1 MRTATHL
8 QLFRFK
14 CVAFVQQKYHNS
26 ISSSRGFCR
35 FFERKCKK
43 IKISRSENVSQ
54 AQQIHP
60 RSREFVTSVL
70 RFTVFRIVSSH
81 LTCCILFFYTFSAMF
96 FMHFSVCLFA
106 YMHISKCNRLLC
118 ALFHSTPLPSRSP
131 FLGCSQPLAV
141 LSATKNSTGSLFRA
155 ICAVPY
161 SLYKKKS
168 GSEEPPFHNSGYA
181 IEKILLQAITEQ
193 PLLPRSA

>member
-14 CVAFVQQKYHNS
+14 RVTLVQQEYHKS

-54 AQQIHP
+54 AQQVHP
-60 RSREFVTSVL
+60 RYRKFVTSVL

-96 FMHFSVCLFA
+96 FMHFLYVYPFICIFQSATDFCVRFF
-106 YMHISKCNRLLC
+106 RP
-118 ALFHSTPLPSRSP
+118 TPLPQP
-131 FLGCSQPLAV
+131 FSGLQPAFGCTFCNKKQHRQPFQGHLC
-141 LSATKNSTGSLFRA
+141 
-155 ICAVPY
+155 CAVF
-161 SLYKKKS
+161 L
-168 GSEEPPFHNSGYA
+168 
-181 IEKILLQAITEQ
+181 I
-193 PLLPRSA
+193 

>member
-43 IKISRSENVSQ
+43 VKISRSEIVSQ
-54 AQQIHP
+54 VQQVHP
-60 RSREFVTSVL
+60 RYRKFVTSVL

-81 LTCCILFFYTFSAMF
+81 STCCILFFYTFSAVL
-96 FMHFSVCLFA
+96 FMHFLYVYLFICIFQSVTDFCVRFF
-106 YMHISKCNRLLC
+106 R
-118 ALFHSTPLPSRSP
+118 STPLPQP
-131 FLGCSQPLAV
+131 FSGLQPAFGCTFCNKKQHRQPFQGHLC
-141 LSATKNSTGSLFRA
+141 
-155 ICAVPY
+155 CAVF
-161 SLYKKKS
+161 L
-168 GSEEPPFHNSGYA
+168 
-181 IEKILLQAITEQ
+181 T
-193 PLLPRSA
+193 

>member
-8 QLFRFK
+8 QLFRFN
-14 CVAFVQQKYHNS
+14 CVAFVQQEYHNS

-35 FFERKCKK
+35 LFERKCKK

-54 AQQIHP
+54 AQQVHP
-60 RSREFVTSVL
+60 RYREFVTPVL

-81 LTCCILFFYTFSAMF
+81 LTCCILFFYTFSAVF

-118 ALFHSTPLPSRSP
+118 ALFHSIPLPSHP
-131 FLGCSQPLAV
+131 AALFWAAAGLWLYFLQQKTAQAAFSGPSV
-141 LSATKNSTGSLFRA
+141 LCRIPYIKRRA
-155 ICAVPY
+155 AP
-161 SLYKKKS
+161 KS
-168 GSEEPPFHNSGYA
+168 RPPT
-181 IEKILLQAITEQ
+181 IQAM
-193 PLLPRSA
+193 L

>member
-54 AQQIHP
+54 AQQVHP
-60 RSREFVTSVL
+60 RYRNFVTSVL
-70 RFTVFRIVSSH
+70 HFTVFRIVSSH

-96 FMHFSVCLFA
+96 FMHFSVCLF
-106 YMHISKCNRLLC
+106 ICIFQSVTDFCVR
-118 ALFHSTPLPSRSP
+118 FSVPLPSHPAALFWAAAGLWLYFPQQKTAQAAFSGP
-131 FLGCSQPLAV
+131 SV
-141 LSATKNSTGSLFRA
+141 LCRIPYIKRRA
-155 ICAVPY
+155 AP
-161 SLYKKKS
+161 KS
-168 GSEEPPFHNSGYA
+168 RPPT
-181 IEKILLQAITEQ
+181 IQAM
-193 PLLPRSA
+193 L

>member
-14 CVAFVQQKYHNS
+14 YVTLVQQEYHKS

-43 IKISRSENVSQ
+43 IKIPRSKIVSKV
-54 AQQIHP
+54 QQVHP
-60 RSREFVTSVL
+60 RYRKFVTSAL
-70 RFTVFRIVSSH
+70 LFTVFRIVSSH
-81 LTCCILFFYTFSAMF
+81 LTCCILLFYTFSAMV

-118 ALFHSTPLPSRSP
+118 ALFPSRSP
-131 FLGCSQPLAV
+131 PAALFWAAAGLWLYFLQQKTAQAAFSGPSV
-141 LSATKNSTGSLFRA
+141 LCR
-155 ICAVPY
+155 CAVF
-161 SLYKKKS
+161 L
-168 GSEEPPFHNSGYA
+168 
-181 IEKILLQAITEQ
+181 T
-193 PLLPRSA
+193 

>member
-35 FFERKCKK
+35 FLRENAK

-81 LTCCILFFYTFSAMF
+81 LTCCILFFHTFSAMF
-96 FMHFSVCLFA
+96 SCIFSVCLFA
-106 YMHISKCNRLLC
+106 YMHISKCNRLFVC
-118 ALFHSTPLPSRSP
+118 AFPFHSPPIPQP
-131 FLGCSQPLAV
+131 FSGLQPASGC
-141 LSATKNSTGSLFRA
+141 TFCNKNSTGTFSGPSVLCRIPYIKEERLRRAALPQFRL
-155 ICAVPY
+155 C
-161 SLYKKKS
+161 YKKIS
-168 GSEEPPFHNSGYA
+168 RQS
-181 IEKILLQAITEQ
+181 ITEQ
-193 PLLPRSA
+193 PLLPRSV

>member
-14 CVAFVQQKYHNS
+14 YVTLVQQEYHKS

-43 IKISRSENVSQ
+43 IKISRSKIVSKV
-54 AQQIHP
+54 QQVHP
-60 RSREFVTSVL
+60 RYRKFVTSVL
-70 RFTVFRIVSSH
+70 LFTVFRIVSSH
-81 LTCCILFFYTFSAMF
+81 LTCCILLFYTFSAMV

-118 ALFHSTPLPSRSP
+118 ALFPSRSP
-131 FLGCSQPLAV
+131 PAALFWAAAGLWLYFLQQKTAQAAFSGPSV
-141 LSATKNSTGSLFRA
+141 LCR
-155 ICAVPY
+155 CAVF
-161 SLYKKKS
+161 L
-168 GSEEPPFHNSGYA
+168 
-181 IEKILLQAITEQ
+181 T
-193 PLLPRSA
+193 

>member
-1 MRTATHL
+1 M
-8 QLFRFK
+8 Q
-14 CVAFVQQKYHNS
+14 
-26 ISSSRGFCR
+26 
-35 FFERKCKK
+35 K

-54 AQQIHP
+54 AQQVHP
-60 RSREFVTSVL
+60 RYRKFVTSVL
-70 RFTVFRIVSSH
+70 HFTVSRIVLSH
-81 LTCCILFFYTFSAMF
+81 LTCCILFFHTFLQCFSCIFLYVYLLICIFQSATDF
-96 FMHFSVCLFA
+96 CVRFSV
-106 YMHISKCNRLLC
+106 
-118 ALFHSTPLPSRSP
+118 PLPSRSP
-131 FLGCSQPLAV
+131 FLGCSRPLAV

-168 GSEEPPFHNSGYA
+168 GSKEPPSHNSGYA

>member
-14 CVAFVQQKYHNS
+14 YVTLVQQEYHKS

-43 IKISRSENVSQ
+43 IKISRSKIVSKV
-54 AQQIHP
+54 QQVHP
-60 RSREFVTSVL
+60 RYRKFVTSVL
-70 RFTVFRIVSSH
+70 LFTVFRIVSSH
-81 LTCCILFFYTFSAMF
+81 LTCCILLFYTFSAMV

-118 ALFHSTPLPSRSP
+118 ALFPSRSP
-131 FLGCSQPLAV
+131 PAALFWAAAGLWLYFLQQKTAQAAFSGPSV
-141 LSATKNSTGSLFRA
+141 LCRIPYIKRRA
-155 ICAVPY
+155 AP
-161 SLYKKKS
+161 KS
-168 GSEEPPFHNSGYA
+168 RPPT
-181 IEKILLQAITEQ
+181 IQAM
-193 PLLPRSA
+193 L

>member
-14 CVAFVQQKYHNS
+14 CDTLVQQEYHKS

-35 FFERKCKK
+35 FFERKCRK

-60 RSREFVTSVL
+60 RYREFVTSVL

-81 LTCCILFFYTFSAMF
+81 LTCCILFFYTFSAAF
-96 FMHFSVCLFA
+96 LCIFLYVYPFICIFQSVTDFCVRFS
-106 YMHISKCNRLLC
+106 I
-118 ALFHSTPLPSRSP
+118 PLPSHPIPQP
-131 FLGCSQPLAV
+131 FSGLQPAFGCTFCNKKQHRQPFQGHLC
-141 LSATKNSTGSLFRA
+141 
-155 ICAVPY
+155 CAVF
-161 SLYKKKS
+161 L
-168 GSEEPPFHNSGYA
+168 
-181 IEKILLQAITEQ
+181 T
-193 PLLPRSA
+193 

>member
-14 CVAFVQQKYHNS
+14 RVTLVQQEYHKS

-54 AQQIHP
+54 AQQVHP
-60 RSREFVTSVL
+60 RYRKFVTSVL

-96 FMHFSVCLFA
+96 FMHFLYV
-106 YMHISKCNRLLC
+106 Y
-118 ALFHSTPLPSRSP
+118 P
-131 FLGCSQPLAV
+131 FICIFQ
-141 LSATKNSTGSLFRA
+141 SATDFCVRFFRPTPPPQPFSGLQPA
-155 ICAVPY
+155 FGCTFCNKKQHRQPFQGHLCCAVF
-161 SLYKKKS
+161 L
-168 GSEEPPFHNSGYA
+168 
-181 IEKILLQAITEQ
+181 T
-193 PLLPRSA
+193 

>member
-14 CVAFVQQKYHNS
+14 CVALVQREYHNS

-54 AQQIHP
+54 AQQVHP

-70 RFTVFRIVSSH
+70 HFTVFRIVSSH
-81 LTCCILFFYTFSAMF
+81 LACCILFFYTFSAMF
-96 FMHFSVCLFA
+96 FMHFCVCLFT
-106 YMHISKCNRLLC
+106 YTHISKCNRLLC
-118 ALFHSTPLPSRSP
+118 TLFPAHSPPIPQPFSGLQPALWLYFLQQKTAQAAFSGPS
-131 FLGCSQPLAV
+131 V
-141 LSATKNSTGSLFRA
+141 LCRIPYIKRRA
-155 ICAVPY
+155 AP
-161 SLYKKKS
+161 KS
-168 GSEEPPFHNSGYA
+168 RPPT
-181 IEKILLQAITEQ
+181 IQAM
-193 PLLPRSA
+193 L

>member
-14 CVAFVQQKYHNS
+14 CVTLVQQKYHKS

-43 IKISRSENVSQ
+43 IKISRSEIVSQ
-54 AQQIHP
+54 VQQVHP
-60 RSREFVTSVL
+60 RYRGFVTSVL
-70 RFTVFRIVSSH
+70 LFTIFRIVSSH

-96 FMHFSVCLFA
+96 FMHFYVCLLA

-118 ALFHSTPLPSRSP
+118 ALFPSRSP
-131 FLGCSQPLAV
+131 PAALFWAAAGLWLYFLQQKTAQAAFSGPSV
-141 LSATKNSTGSLFRA
+141 LCRIPYIKRRA
-155 ICAVPY
+155 AP
-161 SLYKKKS
+161 KS
-168 GSEEPPFHNSGYA
+168 RPPT
-181 IEKILLQAITEQ
+181 IQAM
-193 PLLPRSA
+193 L

>member
-14 CVAFVQQKYHNS
+14 CVTIVQQEYHNS

-43 IKISRSENVSQ
+43 IKISRSEIVSQ

-60 RSREFVTSVL
+60 RYREFVTPVL

-81 LTCCILFFYTFSAMF
+81 LTCCILFFYTFSAVF

-106 YMHISKCNRLLC
+106 YMHISKYNRLLC
-118 ALFHSTPLPSRSP
+118 ALF
-131 FLGCSQPLAV
+131 
-141 LSATKNSTGSLFRA
+141 
-155 ICAVPY
+155 
-161 SLYKKKS
+161 
-168 GSEEPPFHNSGYA
+168 PFHSPPAALFWAAAGLWLYFLQQKTAQAAFSGPSVLCRIPYIKRRA
-181 IEKILLQAITEQ
+181 APKSRPPTIQAM
-193 PLLPRSA
+193 L

>member
-1 MRTATHL
+1 MRTVTHL

-14 CVAFVQQKYHNS
+14 CVTIVQQEYHNS

-43 IKISRSENVSQ
+43 IKISRSEIVSQ

-60 RSREFVTSVL
+60 RYREFVTPVL
-70 RFTVFRIVSSH
+70 RFTVFRIVLSH

-118 ALFHSTPLPSRSP
+118 ALFPSHSPSAALFWAAASLWLY
-131 FLGCSQPLAV
+131 FLQQKTAQAAFSGPSV
-141 LSATKNSTGSLFRA
+141 LCRIPYIKRRA
-155 ICAVPY
+155 AP
-161 SLYKKKS
+161 KS
-168 GSEEPPFHNSGYA
+168 RPPT
-181 IEKILLQAITEQ
+181 IQAM
-193 PLLPRSA
+193 L

>member
-1 MRTATHL
+1 MWMRTATHL

-54 AQQIHP
+54 AQQVHP
-60 RSREFVTSVL
+60 RYRKFVTSVL
-70 RFTVFRIVSSH
+70 HFTVFRIVSSH

-96 FMHFSVCLFA
+96 FMHFLYVYLFICIFQSVTDFCVRF
-106 YMHISKCNRLLC
+106 SV
-118 ALFHSTPLPSRSP
+118 PLPSRSP
-131 FLGCSQPLAV
+131 FLGWSRPLAV

-168 GSEEPPFHNSGYA
+168 GSEC
-181 IEKILLQAITEQ
+181 
-193 PLLPRSA
+193 

>member
-14 CVAFVQQKYHNS
+14 CVTLVQQEYHNS

-43 IKISRSENVSQ
+43 IKISRSEIVSQ
-54 AQQIHP
+54 AQQVHP
-60 RSREFVTSVL
+60 RYREFVTSVL
-70 RFTVFRIVSSH
+70 HFTVFRIVSSH

-118 ALFHSTPLPSRSP
+118 ALFPSRSP
-131 FLGCSQPLAV
+131 PAALFWAAAGLWLYFLQQKTAQAAFSGPSV
-141 LSATKNSTGSLFRA
+141 LCRIPYIKRRA
-155 ICAVPY
+155 AP
-161 SLYKKKS
+161 KS
-168 GSEEPPFHNSGYA
+168 RPPT
-181 IEKILLQAITEQ
+181 IQAM
-193 PLLPRSA
+193 L

>member
-1 MRTATHL
+1 MWMRTATHL

-14 CVAFVQQKYHNS
+14 RVTLVQQEYHKS

-54 AQQIHP
+54 AQQVHP
-60 RSREFVTSVL
+60 RYRKFVTSVL

-96 FMHFSVCLFA
+96 FMHFLYVYPFICIFQSATDFCVRFFRP
-106 YMHISKCNRLLC
+106 S
-118 ALFHSTPLPSRSP
+118 PLPQP
-131 FLGCSQPLAV
+131 FSGLQPAFGC
-141 LSATKNSTGSLFRA
+141 TFCN
-155 ICAVPY
+155 
-161 SLYKKKS
+161 KKQDRKS
-168 GSEEPPFHNSGYA
+168 VV
-181 IEKILLQAITEQ
+181 
-193 PLLPRSA
+193 